1 MLRNWK
7 LLHFTKYQQTDIVIY
22 SIVSK
27 AVRKRF
33 QAILSPISNNDVLLF
48 LSEITDHLE
57 APPTPAA

>member
-1 MLRNWK
+1 M
-7 LLHFTKYQQTDIVIY
+7 KYQQTDIVIY